1 MGSTRRLSLF
11 VIAFLSVFSFALA
24 RPTTTRIPEPTTTV
38 AETGATGESS
48 WDFDP
53 HGEAE
58 TDLDAE
64 YAEWAEM
71 GFYGVETGTETETT
85 EFTYQS
91 DQEETISYGPEPRPD
106 AWVEEGDTAEEEPRL
121 IRRMY
126 GGELE
131 RRNQMEMLDNLSN
144 AQRMA
149 RGLPLRKPR
158 QLYDH
163 KLGARAPAASD
174 LPK

>member
-1 MGSTRRLSLF
+1 MGSIRRLSLF
-11 VIAFLSVFSFALA
+11 VFIVLSALSFALA
-24 RPTTTRIPEPTTTV
+24 RPTTTRASWPTATTTDEL
-38 AETGATGESS
+38 ETGDSS

-58 TDLDAE
+58 EVDYEGWAPMEIYGRGYRYEAE
-64 YAEWAEM
+64 ESEGIDVM
-71 GFYGVETGTETETT
+71 EEGSSLYGPLPRPESWTEETE
-85 EFTYQS
+85 EAGS
-91 DQEETISYGPEPRPD
+91 
-106 AWVEEGDTAEEEPRL
+106 EGQPRL
-121 IRRMY
+121 LRRMY

-131 RRNQMEMLDNLSN
+131 QREQIEMLDNLSN

-163 KLGARAPAASD
+163 KLGARAPAASEVA
-174 LPK
+174 KH